1 MVITIEHLYY
11 CHSLLPC
18 VLAKFFNLIIT
29 AGKVPVKFGQSY
41 TVPILKYNTSSMY
54 SKTVTVCDFR
64 GISISSIVSSV

>member
-18 VLAKFFNLIIT
+18 VLAKFFNLMIT

-41 TVPILKYNTSSMY
+41 TVPILKDNTSMY

-64 GISISSIVSSV
+64 AISISSIVSSV